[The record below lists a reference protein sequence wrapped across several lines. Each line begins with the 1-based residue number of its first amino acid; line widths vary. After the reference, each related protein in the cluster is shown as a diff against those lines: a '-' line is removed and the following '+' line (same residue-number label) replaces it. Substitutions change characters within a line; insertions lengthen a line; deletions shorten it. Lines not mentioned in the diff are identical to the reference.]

1 MPSKTAPPK
10 KSGRLAI
17 SFILIT
23 VILDSIGI
31 GLIIPIMPQLI
42 EELTNDPIN
51 IAAEWGGF
59 LTFIYAL
66 MQFVFGP
73 TIGNLSDRFGRRPV
87 LLASLLFLSVD
98 YLIMALA
105 PTILLL
111 VIGRTLAGIA
121 GANFSTANAYIAD
134 VSPPEKRS
142 QNFGLVGAAFGM
154 GFIIGPAIG
163 GFLGEYG
170 TRAPFY
176 AAALLALLNAAY
188 GLFILPESL
197 PKEDRRPFEWSRA
210 NPLGALRQMKK
221 VPVVA
226 GMMIAAFLFD
236 IAHFVYP
243 AVWSY
248 YTVEVFNWS
257 SAQIG
262 LSLAAVGVGFAV
274 VQGWLIRI
282 IVPKFGETRT
292 LLFAL
297 LMNVIS
303 LFGFSFA
310 TAGWMVFAIIPL
322 TSLGALAGPAF
333 SGIMSQQL
341 PKDEQGEL
349 QGLISSKA
357 GLATIISPIV
367 MTQLFGH
374 FAGTSAPIYFPG
386 APFFAAALLVMLS
399 LITVIYCVQN
409 FRRKSAQSS

>member
-1 MPSKTAPPK
+1 MSEK
-10 KSGRLAI
+10 KSSRLAI

-23 VILDSIGI
+23 VVLDSIGI
-31 GLIIPIMPQLI
+31 GLIIPVMPQLI
-42 EELTNDPIN
+42 EELTGDPIN
-51 IAAEWGGF
+51 IAAEWGGL

-73 TIGNLSDRFGRRPV
+73 TVGNLSDRFGRRPI
-87 LLASLLFLSVD
+87 LLVSLLFLSFD

-111 VIGRTLAGIA
+111 LVGRTLAGIA

-142 QNFGLVGAAFGM
+142 QNFGLIGAAFGM
-154 GFIIGPAIG
+154 GFIIGPVIG

-170 TRAPFY
+170 ARAPFY
-176 AAALLALLNAAY
+176 AAALLALVNAAY
-188 GLFILPESL
+188 GWLVLPESL
-197 PKEDRRPFEWSRA
+197 PKEDRRAFDWRRA
-210 NPLGALRQMKK
+210 NPFGALKQLRK

-226 GMMIAAFLFD
+226 GIMMAAFLFD

-248 YTVEVFNWS
+248 YTVEMFNWS

-282 IVPKFGETRT
+282 IVPKFGESKT
-292 LLFAL
+292 LIFAL

-303 LFGFSFA
+303 LVWISFS
-310 TAGWMVFAIIPL
+310 TEGWMIFAIIPL

-341 PKDEQGEL
+341 PQDEQGEL

-357 GLATIISPIV
+357 GLATIISPLM

-374 FAGTSAPIYFPG
+374 FAGDGAPIYFPG
-386 APFFAAALLVMLS
+386 APFFAAALLVTLS
-399 LITVIYCVQN
+399 FLTVVYCIMN
-409 FRRKSAQSS
+409 YRRKSV

>member
-1 MPSKTAPPK
+1 MKPK
-10 KSGRLAI
+10 QSSRLAI

-31 GLIIPIMPQLI
+31 GLIIPVMPQLI

-51 IAAEWGGF
+51 VAAEWGGL

-87 LLASLLFLSVD
+87 LLASLVFLSVD

-111 VIGRTLAGIA
+111 IIGRTLAGVA

-154 GFIIGPAIG
+154 GFIIGPALG

-176 AAALLALLNAAY
+176 AAALLALINAAY

-197 PKEDRRPFEWSRA
+197 PKEDRRPFDWRRA
-210 NPLGALRQMKK
+210 NPFGALKQLGK

-226 GMMIAAFLFD
+226 GMMMAAFLFD

-248 YTVEVFNWS
+248 YTVEVFGWS

-282 IVPKFGETRT
+282 IMPKFGETRT

-297 LMNVIS
+297 VMNVIS
-303 LFGFSFA
+303 LVGFSFA
-310 TAGWMVFAIIPL
+310 TSGWMVFAIIPL

-357 GLATIISPIV
+357 GLATIISPIM

-374 FAGTSAPIYFPG
+374 FAGESAPVYFPG
-386 APFFAAALLVMLS
+386 APFFAAALLVTLS
-399 LITVIYCVQN
+399 FLTVIYCVAN
-409 FRRKSAQSS
+409 YRRKSA